1 MRNAQ
6 VDMVNAINK
15 KWVDPYLEKNTLS
28 KPAKIAIGAAAGAL
42 ILGPTGMVAQDKV
55 AGLGVMGLVGAAGG
69 ALYGAKMVKQA
80 EDIKEA
86 RATLVEVDR
95 PQAVFANVIQAQ
107 QKISH
112 G

>member
-1 MRNAQ
+1 
-6 VDMVNAINK
+6 MVNLINE
-15 KWVDPYLEKNTLS
+15 KWVDPYLAKNTLS

-42 ILGPTGMVAQDKV
+42 ILGPTGMVAQNKV
-55 AGLGVMGLVGAAGG
+55 AGFGVMGAVGAAGG
-69 ALYGAKMVKQA
+69 AFYGAKMVKQA
-80 EDIKEA
+80 EEMKEA